1 MHWQADS
8 LPLTPP
14 EKPIL
19 PLSYQKI
26 YYTMIAKLPI
36 INFSKTDTFFQKNNK
51 EPYSKRPLNA
61 VPQKLYTDP

>member
-8 LPLTPP
+8 SPLTPP
-14 EKPIL
+14 EKQFFPSVIK
-19 PLSYQKI
+19 KI
-26 YYTMIAKLPI
+26 FYTMIATLAI

-61 VPQKLYTDP
+61 VPQKLYPDP